1 MDTTNLPKTRKEA
14 QDKGAKYYFTGEP
27 CKHGHIAPRK
37 TKGACV
43 ECLKVEWEKANVTRA
58 EYFKAYNQSDAGQK
72 AKRKYYETNKEA
84 VIARANARPVE
95 DRRKHREKYKKQN
108 PDLYK
113 AFNSVRKRRHKNATP
128 AWVTKEQKAT
138 IRQLYLDAMRLTR
151 ITGERYV
158 VDHIIPLI
166 NPTVCGLHVPWNLR
180 VITQEE
186 NLLKSN
192 KLIDTTPTT

>member
-1 MDTTNLPKTRKEA
+1 MDIANLPKSRPEA
-14 QDKGAKYYFTGEP
+14 KAAGAKYYFTGAP

-37 TKGACV
+37 TKGSCV
-43 ECLKVEWEKANVTRA
+43 ECLKVEWEKANITRA
-58 EYFKAYNQSDAGQK
+58 EYFRAYNESDAGKQ
-72 AKRKYYETNKEA
+72 AKRRYYETNKEQ

-95 DRRKHREKYKKQN
+95 ERTRHREKYKKQN

-113 AFNSVRKRRHKNATP
+113 ALNSVRKRRHKNATP
-128 AWVTKEQKAT
+128 PWVTQEQKEA
-138 IRQLYLDAMRLTR
+138 IKGLYLHAMRLTK

-166 NPTVCGLHVPWNLR
+166 NPNVCGLHVPWNLR
-180 VITQEE
+180 VITQEQ

-192 KLIDTTPTT
+192 KLIDS

>member
-1 MDTTNLPKTRKEA
+1 MDIANLPKSRPEA
-14 QDKGAKYYFTGEP
+14 KAIGSKYYFTGEP

-37 TKGACV
+37 TKGSCV
-43 ECLKVEWEKANVTRA
+43 ECLKVEWEKANSTRA
-58 EYFKAYNQSDAGQK
+58 EYFRSYNESDAGKQ
-72 AKRKYYETNKEA
+72 AKRRYYEANKEQ

-95 DRRKHREKYKKQN
+95 ERSRHREKYKKQN

-113 AFNSVRKRRHKNATP
+113 ALNSVRKRRHKNATP
-128 AWVTKEQKAT
+128 PWITEDQKESIK
-138 IRQLYLDAMRLTR
+138 RLYLHAMHLTK

-166 NPTVCGLHVPWNLR
+166 NPTICGLHVPWNLR
-180 VITQEE
+180 VIPQQE

-192 KLIDTTPTT
+192 KLIDTTPIN